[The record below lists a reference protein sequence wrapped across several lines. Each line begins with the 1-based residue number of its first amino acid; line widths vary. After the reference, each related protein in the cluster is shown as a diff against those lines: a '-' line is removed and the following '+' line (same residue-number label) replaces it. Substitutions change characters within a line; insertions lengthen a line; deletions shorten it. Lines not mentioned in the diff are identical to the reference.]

1 MKTRWHRRTILL
13 EAARSGAAL
22 LAAGFLSLLQPLLSP
37 WQLLLLPLVVLFAVS
52 FLSCIVRAVSEISV
66 DEEGIL
72 LTRGFLPARR
82 LDWSDV
88 TSIEVRI
95 FPLGRYRKATLA
107 DFKVRGRSGDML
119 IDDGLEGFR
128 DVLDQAWRE
137 ARARGMDVSDL
148 SRTNLAALGLAPSQ
162 ER

>member
-1 MKTRWHRRTILL
+1 MKTRWHRRTIIM

-22 LAAGFLSLLQPLLSP
+22 VAAALVSLLQPLLSP
-37 WQLLLLPLVVLFAVS
+37 WQLLLLPIVFLFAVS
-52 FLSCIVRAVSEISV
+52 FLNCVARAMSEISV
-66 DEEGIL
+66 DEAGIV

-88 TSIEVRI
+88 TSLEVRI

-107 DFKVRGRSGDML
+107 DFKLRGRSGDML

-128 DVLDQAWRE
+128 EVLGQAWRE
-137 ARARGMDVSDL
+137 ARARGVDVSDL
-148 SRTNLAALGLAPSQ
+148 SRTNLNALGLAPSQ
-162 ER
+162 ES